1 MDIQIIVEDIWLVVQ
16 IHLYV
21 LKPTTQVVNQITQK
35 LQDKTLLDPEN
46 VLLYVLILQIFFH
59 TMIAKDL

>member
-1 MDIQIIVEDIWLVVQ
+1 VQ